1 MEIVIKPKAFEW
13 YKEEL
18 NLRQGDFLRF
28 FPRYGGCST
37 VQAGFSLGID
47 KEAPIEPKVATTI
60 DGVTFFIE
68 ERDTW
73 YFDGQHLVVDFNE
86 QADEPVFSIQKS

>member
-18 NLRQGDFLRF
+18 NLRQGDFVRF

-37 VQAGFSLGID
+37 VQTGFSLGID
-47 KEAPIEPKVATTI
+47 KEAPFDPKAETTI
-60 DGVTFFIE
+60 GGVTFFIE
-68 ERDTW
+68 DRDVW
-73 YFDGQHLVVDFNE
+73 YLDGNNLVVDFNE
-86 QADEPVFSIQKS
+86 QTDEPVFYIQ